1 MPYPLFTDPVASPE
15 AQCKPQPSSYDSA
28 QECSLA
34 HWLAVCALVE
44 LAEREDREPKR
55 NAFDDSCVLISE

>member
-1 MPYPLFTDPVASPE
+1 MASYVIPDFVAHP
-15 AQCKPQPSSYDSA
+15 QTQGKPRLSSYDSC

-34 HWLAVCALVE
+34 HWLEVCRLVE

-55 NAFDDSCVLISE
+55 NAFDDSLLVPQ